1 MSKKNEYRRSQPEF
15 FFVFD
20 SESKTQ
26 SVPQRTISSTGVSE
40 CKALSPDVAKVHRD
54 RLIEE
59 LREFGC

>member
-1 MSKKNEYRRSQPEF
+1 MNKKTEDRRSQPEF

-26 SVPQRTISSTGVSE
+26 PVQQLTAGTSE
-40 CKALSPDVAKVHRD
+40 RSALSPDEAKAHRD

>member
-1 MSKKNEYRRSQPEF
+1 MNKKTEDRRSQPEF

-26 SVPQRTISSTGVSE
+26 SVQQLTAGVSE
-40 CKALSPDVAKVHRD
+40 RNVLGPNEAKAHRD

>member
-1 MSKKNEYRRSQPEF
+1 MNKKTEDRRSQPEF

-20 SESKTQ
+20 SESRTH
-26 SVPQRTISSTGVSE
+26 SVQQLTAGKSAR
-40 CKALSPDVAKVHRD
+40 KALSPDVAKTHRD

>member
-1 MSKKNEYRRSQPEF
+1 MSKKNEDRRSQPEF

-26 SVPQRTISSTGVSE
+26 SVPQRTVSTTGASE
-40 CKALSPDVAKVHRD
+40 RKAPSPDVMKIHRD

>member
-1 MSKKNEYRRSQPEF
+1 MSKKNEACRSQPEF

-26 SVPQRTISSTGVSE
+26 SAPDCAINSADVSE
-40 CKALSPDVAKVHRD
+40 CKALSPDVAKIHRD